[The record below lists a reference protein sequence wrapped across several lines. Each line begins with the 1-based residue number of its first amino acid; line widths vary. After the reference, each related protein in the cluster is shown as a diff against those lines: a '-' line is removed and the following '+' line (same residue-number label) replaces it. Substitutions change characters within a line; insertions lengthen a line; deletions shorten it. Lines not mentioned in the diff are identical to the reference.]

1 MIDYYRILNISQD
14 ASLDEIKK
22 AYRKLAKKYH
32 PDNYTGSEKE
42 ASDHMSEINEAYD
55 VLMDKTKRF
64 LYNQEYKQRDACE
77 KNTSTENAPSR
88 GNSTPKKKTSSN
100 VNTTFH
106 EKSFSAEE
114 GTASHKKT
122 FSSTEKTTFHKKSS
136 PPPTYG
142 ARSQNGCVGCFGKVL
157 KYCLFLI
164 VVFFL
169 VKHFHLWNRIESFI
183 KQPDISQNSDK
194 ETSDESPENS
204 IKKYFDALRESD
216 INTAATL
223 LKDYSYS
230 EATKTISDLY
240 QAVRKNDRYYQI
252 FKEIPKFTMHCDAVN
267 CNSDKTKA
275 EIAVTIQNIDC
286 YKFMAFLFTS
296 FDSGAALES
305 LSQEELDLAISD
317 MLENKANYSTASVC
331 VFEMEKTDELW
342 KISKISDIDVMTSV
356 LIGKVD
362 LLNNA
367 TDSDE

>member
-1 MIDYYRILNISQD
+1 MIDYYRILNISPD

-32 PDNYTGSEKE
+32 PDNYAGSEKE
-42 ASDHMSEINEAYD
+42 AYDYMLKINEAYD
-55 VLMDKTKRF
+55 VLMDETKRF
-64 LYNQEYKQRDACE
+64 LYNQESKQKDACE
-77 KNTSTENAPSR
+77 KNTSTENATTRDS
-88 GNSTPKKKTSSN
+88 STPKKENSFSN
-100 VNTTFH
+100 VNTSSH
-106 EKSFSAEE
+106 EETSP
-114 GTASHKKT
+114 
-122 FSSTEKTTFHKKSS
+122 SSTYK
-136 PPPTYG
+136 
-142 ARSQNGCVGCFGKVL
+142 ARPQNGCVGCFGKVF

-216 INTAATL
+216 INTATTL

-240 QAVRKNDRYYQI
+240 QAVRKDDRYYQI
-252 FKEIPKFTMHCDAVN
+252 FKEIPKFTIHCDAVN

-286 YKFMAFLFTS
+286 YKFMTFLFTS
-296 FDSGAALES
+296 FDSDAALES

-317 MLENKANYSTASVC
+317 MLENKVNYSTASVFI
-331 VFEMEKTDELW
+331 FEMEKTDELW
-342 KISKISDIDVMTSV
+342 KISKINDIDVMTSV

-362 LLNNA
+362 LLINA